1 LKART
6 AVLGR
11 GKSPGAARITRR
23 DFLKIGGTGLAG
35 AALLGTAGC
44 GVFEQGGGQ
53 QGGGGNSITVQL
65 EGPIRDMDSTTTTD
79 SVSSEVL
86 QHVMDGLYR
95 LDENT
100 KPFPAM
106 AESVE
111 ISDDG
116 LDYTFTL
123 RDGIK
128 WSNGDPVTSHD
139 FKYAWLRALH
149 PDTAGQYAYIISTF
163 VKGADELNTG
173 KGSAEDVA
181 IETPDDKTLKV
192 TLLYPAPFW
201 LGLTS
206 FFTYYPQNQKFV
218 EEQGENYAQNE
229 NALLYNGPY
238 TLTSFSSTKGVSYAK
253 NKDYWNAEDVD
264 IAKIDTEVITDTATG
279 VNLFES
285 GQLDQFQIDSTYV
298 DRYRGKPEFVQRNE
312 FATAYL
318 VPNLKVPI
326 FQNENARR
334 AIQMGYD
341 RGVINYKIL
350 NDGSTPAT
358 GFVPVGI
365 AGPGD
370 QTYREAQGPVQ
381 PEYDPQEAK
390 ELWQQAVQEL
400 GENPEIELLVDD
412 ESTSKDVATFLQSE
426 FEKIGAKI
434 SVNVQP
440 FDQRLELES
449 KGQYQLVWSAWI
461 ADYDDPMTFLDL
473 FESTSAYNT
482 SEYKNERYDQLIR
495 DARGEADSA
504 KRMDML
510 LEAERIL
517 VEDDAAIAPNRFYGV
532 SYLVRP
538 TIENFVAQPYG
549 GGRDYSFARLEE

>member
-1 LKART
+1 MAIRRVRPSKI
-6 AVLGR
+6 LG
-11 GKSPGAARITRR
+11 GTQMSRR

-35 AALLGTAGC
+35 ATLLGTAGC
-44 GVFEQGGGQ
+44 SVFQQGGGQ
-53 QGGGGNSITVQL
+53 EGGGGNSITVQL
-65 EGPIRDMDSTTTTD
+65 EGPIRDLDSTTTTD
-79 SVSSEVL
+79 AVSTEVL
-86 QHVMDGLYR
+86 QQVMAGLYR

-100 KPFPAM
+100 KPVPAM
-106 AESVE
+106 AESVD

-116 LDYTFTL
+116 LNYTFTL

-139 FKYAWLRALH
+139 FKYAWLRALD

-163 VKGADELNTG
+163 VKGADEFNTG
-173 KGSAEDVA
+173 EGSAEDVA

-192 TLLYPAPFW
+192 TLLYPSPFW

-218 EEQGENYAQNE
+218 EEQGDNYAQNE

-238 TLTSFSSTKGVSYAK
+238 TLTSFSSTKGVTYVK
-253 NKDYWNAEDVD
+253 NKDYWNAENVD
-264 IAKIDTEVITDTATG
+264 IAKIDAEAITEIPTA
-279 VNLFES
+279 VNLYES
-285 GQLDQFQIDSTYV
+285 GQLDETEIDQTYV
-298 DRYRGKPEFVQRNE
+298 DQYRGKPQFLQKNE
-312 FATAYL
+312 FATGYL
-318 VPNLKVPI
+318 VPNLKEPI
-326 FQNENARR
+326 FQNENVRR
-334 AIQMGYD
+334 AIQMGFD
-341 RGVINYKIL
+341 REVVSYKIL

-358 GFVPVGI
+358 GLVPVGI

-370 QTYREAQGPVQ
+370 QTFREAEGPTM
-381 PEYDPQEAK
+381 PDFDPQMAK
-390 ELWQQAVQEL
+390 ELWQKGVQEV
-400 GENPEIELLVDD
+400 GEDPEIELLVDD
-412 ESTSKDVATFLQSE
+412 ESSSKDVATFLQSQ
-426 FEKIGAKI
+426 FEKMGAKI

-449 KGQYQLVWSAWI
+449 KGQFQFVWSAWY
-461 ADYDDPMTFLDL
+461 ADYDDPMTFLDMW
-473 FESTSAYNT
+473 ESTSAYNT

-495 DARGEADSA
+495 DAREEADSA

-517 VEDDAAIAPNRFYGV
+517 VEDDAAVAPMRFYGV

-538 TIENFVAQPYG
+538 TIKNFVAQPYG
-549 GGRDYSFARLEE
+549 GGRDYSFARLEG

>member
-1 LKART
+1 
-6 AVLGR
+6 VLGR